1 MWAGAVETVRD
12 WMEEK
17 ESLDQ
22 NMYWGNIFML
32 VFLTWA
38 VLLYIFIFPPST
50 GVHVPFDT
58 ILTFLVLAGYSLILF
73 NQTEILRK
81 RLDRLDTKVDVMD

>member
-1 MWAGAVETVRD
+1 
-12 WMEEK
+12 
-17 ESLDQ
+17 
-22 NMYWGNIFML
+22 ML

-50 GVHVPFDT
+50 GIHVPFDT
-58 ILTFLVLAGYSLILF
+58 ILTFLVLAGYSLIIF

-81 RLDRLDTKVDVMD
+81 RLDRLNTKVEVME